1 MKISAKIKAI
11 KASITLQIT
20 ANAKRLKAEGKDVV
34 SFGAGEP
41 DYDTPQHIKD
51 AAIKAIREGFTKY
64 TPAAGMPA
72 FKGAICNKLR
82 NDNGLSYETDQVV
95 VSCGAKHSLYNVIQA
110 ICEAGDE
117 VVLPAPYWVSYPE
130 MIGITGAKPVII
142 ETTKDDGF
150 KIDLKSLKKAAGKKT
165 KAIIL
170 NSPSNPTGA
179 VYEINRL
186 KEIGSFCADKGIAI
200 ISDEIYEK
208 ILYDGRTH
216 VSVAS
221 LGEDIFAN
229 TIVVNGVSK
238 AYSMTGWR
246 IGYAAG
252 PKEVMKAISSLQSH
266 STSNPTSISQ
276 RAALAALEGPQGD
289 VDKMVSEFSAR
300 RDLIVGKVDGIE
312 KLSSFVPEGAFYLFC
327 DISGTGLKSLDFSK
341 RLLDEALVAVVPGI
355 AFGADN
361 YVRLSFAT
369 SRENIAK
376 GLDRIA
382 GWVKKNG

>member
-20 ANAKRLKAEGKDVV
+20 ANAKRMKAEGKDVV

-51 AAIKAIREGFTKY
+51 AAIKAIAEGFTKY

-72 FKGAICNKLR
+72 LKGAICNKLR
-82 NDNGLSYETDQVV
+82 HDNGLSYEADQVV

-110 ICEAGDE
+110 ICETGDE
-117 VVLPAPYWVSYPE
+117 VILPAPYWVSYPE
-130 MIGITGAKPVII
+130 MIGIAGARSVII
-142 ETTKDDGF
+142 ETTKEDGF
-150 KIDLKSLKKAAGKKT
+150 KIDLKSLKKVAGKKT
-165 KAIIL
+165 RAIIL

-179 VYEINRL
+179 VYEIDRL
-186 KEIGSFCADKGIAI
+186 KEIGGFCADKGITI

-276 RAALAALEGPQGD
+276 RAALAALGGPQDD
-289 VDKMVSEFSAR
+289 VDKMVSEFAAR

-355 AFGADN
+355 AFGADD

-369 SRENIAK
+369 SRENITK